1 MNLKPCPF
9 CGSKVKHLTKF
20 DVVYCSNV
28 ECGLNYENGGGYT
41 REYWNTR
48 PIEDKLSEQV
58 NLYPELVEALKKIS
72 LLDDNHGWHDQDWVR
87 IAREVLKKA
96 GEI

>member
-1 MNLKPCPF
+1 MEHTLKPCPF

-41 REYWNTR
+41 VEYWNHR
-48 PIEDKLSEQV
+48 PLEAELIEALIECENWIRNDEVSHGRDFSAGIHAR
-58 NLYPELVEALKKIS
+58 EALK
-72 LLDDNHGWHDQDWVR
+72 N
-87 IAREVLKKA
+87 A
-96 GEI
+96 GEL